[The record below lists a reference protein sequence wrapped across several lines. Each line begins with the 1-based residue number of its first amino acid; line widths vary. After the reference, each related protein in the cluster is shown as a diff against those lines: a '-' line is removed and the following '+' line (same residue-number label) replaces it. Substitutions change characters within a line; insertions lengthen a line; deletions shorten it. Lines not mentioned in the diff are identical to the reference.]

1 MIVLRDKLFVFS
13 NPYNGIY
20 LFSIKLDLN
29 EGNKLEKLVQIMEY
43 RNWDSG
49 IFNLDVYFDKKVNIL
64 DMVFR
69 DYDTEI
75 GSGNEAIEMFIPF
88 DRDWEYF
95 PEELK
100 EKIERLIILL

>member
-29 EGNKLEKLVQIMEY
+29 EGNKLEKLVIMEM

-49 IFNLDVYFDKKVNIL
+49 IFNLDVYFDKKVNVLIL
-64 DMVFR
+64 MFLCLKIPVRAIVYQIYVF
-69 DYDTEI
+69 
-75 GSGNEAIEMFIPF
+75 FI
-88 DRDWEYF
+88 
-95 PEELK
+95 LT
-100 EKIERLIILL
+100 